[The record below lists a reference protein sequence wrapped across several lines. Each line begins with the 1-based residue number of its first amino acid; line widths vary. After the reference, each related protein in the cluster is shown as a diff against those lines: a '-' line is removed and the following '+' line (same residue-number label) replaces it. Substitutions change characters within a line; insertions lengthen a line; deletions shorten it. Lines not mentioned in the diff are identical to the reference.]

1 MDHTLQVLGGGA
13 AQEIPRPNF
22 VVKAEPSLGS
32 ALTSQ
37 SEIYVWDSPT
47 RCDHELRKLLPSQPM
62 IYVWHLHRRHK
73 GEQPELE
80 ELVSSIATPLRWR
93 AYLDS
98 LVKPEGPFSSSQLR
112 VIKDFLTSLPPFTLL
127 PSASPTDEGGFMMV
141 WDRDK
146 HHMELEVL
154 EDRTVEWF
162 YWNRL
167 DDSYDG
173 GRGTIDSLGDLALK
187 RFEETID
194 GASLA

>member
-1 MDHTLQVLGGGA
+1 MDRALQVLGGGA
-13 AQEIPRPNF
+13 AQEIPRPNR
-22 VVKAEPSLGS
+22 VGKAAPSLGS
-32 ALTSQ
+32 ALASQ
-37 SEIYVWDSPT
+37 SEIYVWDSPM
-47 RCDHELRKLLPSQPM
+47 RCDHEPRKLLPSKPM
-62 IYVWHLHRRHK
+62 TNVWYLHIRHQR
-73 GEQPELE
+73 EPQELE
-80 ELVSSIATPLRWR
+80 ALVSSIATPLRWR

-98 LVKPEGPFSSSQLR
+98 LGKPEGPISSSQLR
-112 VIKDFLTSLPPFTLL
+112 VIKDFLASLPPFTLL

-146 HHMELEVL
+146 HHMEIEVL

-173 GRGTIDSLGDLALK
+173 GRGTTDSLGDLALK

-194 GASLA
+194 GAYLA

>member
-13 AQEIPRPNF
+13 AQEIPRPNL
-22 VVKAEPSLGS
+22 VVKAEPSLGGS
-32 ALTSQ
+32 ALASQ
-37 SEIYVWDSPT
+37 SEMYM
-47 RCDHELRKLLPSQPM
+47 RLRKLAPSQPM
-62 IYVWHLHRRHK
+62 LYISHLHRRYQ
-73 GEQPELE
+73 GEPPELE
-80 ELVSSIATPLRWR
+80 ALVSSIATSLRWR

-98 LVKPEGPFSSSQLR
+98 LGKPEGPFSSSHLR
-112 VIKDFLTSLPPFTLL
+112 VIKDFLASLPPFTLL

-146 HHMELEVL
+146 HHMEVEVL

-173 GRGTIDSLGDLALK
+173 GRGTTDSLGDLALK
-187 RFEETID
+187 RFEETI
-194 GASLA
+194 GASSA

>member
-1 MDHTLQVLGGGA
+1 MEHALQVLGGEA
-13 AQEIPRPNF
+13 AQEIPRPNH
-22 VVKAEPSLGS
+22 VVKVEPSLDS
-32 ALTSQ
+32 ALASQ
-37 SEIYVWDSPT
+37 SEIYVWDFQMK
-47 RCDHELRKLLPSQPM
+47 CEHELRKLSPSEPM
-62 IYVWHLHRRHK
+62 IHAWHLHKRHQ
-73 GEQPELE
+73 GEPPELE
-80 ELVSSIATPLRWR
+80 ALVSSIATPLRWR

-98 LVKPEGPFSSSQLR
+98 LGKPEGPFSSSQVR
-112 VIKDFLTSLPPFTLL
+112 VIKDFLASLPPFTLL

-154 EDRTVEWF
+154 EDRSVEWF

-173 GRGTIDSLGDLALK
+173 GRGTIDSFGDLALK